1 MLLNNPK
8 FYIFIKKI
16 KEINNQTL
24 KKFKGCAI
32 IYNERIITANNLIEI
47 KKIKNFCKKNHLSLF
62 ILNDFKLA
70 HKIKAEGIC
79 LSGDNRSIKR
89 GKLENKLIIIGSAH
103 NQIEYFYKNKQFCN
117 TIILSPIFYNIKYS
131 PHKILYLR
139 KFNLITLNWKNEICA
154 LGGINDSN
162 FKLINL
168 TKSNSI
174 AFSSFVANAKKPV
187 YRLNKRAF

>member
-24 KKFKGCAI
+24 KKFKNCAI
-32 IYNERIITANNLIEI
+32 VYNERIITSNKLIEI
-47 KKIKNFCKKNHLSLF
+47 QKIKKFCKKNYLSFF

-70 HKIKAEGIC
+70 HKIKAEGIY
-79 LSGDNRSIKR
+79 LTSDNRLIGR
-89 GKLENKLIIIGSAH
+89 GRLENKLIVIGSAH
-103 NQIEYFYKNKQFCN
+103 NQIEYFYKNSQFCK

-131 PHKILYLR
+131 LHKILHLR
-139 KFNLITLNWKNEICA
+139 KFNLISLNWKNEICA
-154 LGGINDSN
+154 LGGINDGN
-162 FKLINL
+162 FKLISL

-174 AFSSFVANAKKPV
+174 GFSSFLTNAKKPV

>member
-1 MLLNNPK
+1 MLSNNPK

-24 KKFKGCAI
+24 KKFKDCAI
-32 IYNERIITANNLIEI
+32 IYNEKIITADNLIELQ
-47 KKIKNFCKKNHLSLF
+47 KIKNFCKKNYLRLF
-62 ILNDFKLA
+62 ILNNFKLA

-79 LSGDNRSIKR
+79 LTSNNRSIKMGR
-89 GKLENKLIIIGSAH
+89 LENKLMVIGCAH
-103 NQIEYFYKNKQFCN
+103 NQIEYFFKIKQFCK
-117 TIILSPIFYNIKYS
+117 TIVFSPIFYNIKYS

-139 KFNLITLNWKNEICA
+139 KFNLITLNWKKEICP

-168 TKSNSI
+168 TKSKSI
-174 AFSSFVANAKKPV
+174 AFSSFVTNAKKPV
-187 YRLNKRAF
+187 YRLNKRVF